1 MGYYSSG
8 DGSDID
14 EQDEALAARTGAE
27 VDKELSVLEAELEK
41 GRRTMSSVEDILR
54 AVEASEQR
62 LQARID
68 QLENRLAAFMLDAQ
82 PYVQPPIPR
91 SQPALPLEV
100 RSGLSG
106 QGA

>member
-1 MGYYSSG
+1 
-8 DGSDID
+8 
-14 EQDEALAARTGAE
+14 
-27 VDKELSVLEAELEK
+27 
-41 GRRTMSSVEDILR
+41 MSATEDILR
-54 AVEASEQR
+54 AVDASEQR
-62 LQARID
+62 LLARID

-106 QGA
+106 QAS